1 VTRTKKIILRQLLTP
16 ALLLALPF
24 LALADTKFY
33 GGLDAQYGLMDING
47 EAFNPV
53 LGRLNGGL
61 WLREGVGIEAM
72 LGATLNDDSNGSL
85 NIDVPSLQSVSL
97 RLQSPEDMHTKAY
110 MLFGYARYE
119 LEGSVSD
126 SNFPGSESF
135 AGASVSVG
143 FMRRTSLA
151 ENISAYFEFTSYL
164 ANEDVEFGGV
174 SLGLRYGY

>member
-1 VTRTKKIILRQLLTP
+1 VNRAKNIIFRPLFSL
-16 ALLLALPF
+16 ALLVLPLLAS
-24 LALADTKFY
+24 ADTKLY
-33 GGLDAQYGLMDING
+33 GGVDAQYGLMDIKG
-47 EAFNPV
+47 ETFNPV

-61 WLREGVGIEAM
+61 WLREGVGIEVM
-72 LGATLNDDSNGSL
+72 LGAALNDDSNGSL
-85 NIDVPSLQSVSL
+85 NIDVPSLQSLSL

-119 LEGSVSD
+119 LEGSVSN
-126 SNFPGSESF
+126 SSFPGSESF

-143 FMRRTSLA
+143 FIRRTSLA

-164 ANEDVEFGGV
+164 ADEDIEFGGV